1 MVFAYIVRCNFNAP
15 DKEQAWNAWYSGPKI
30 ADMLRKP
37 HFLSCQRFCRDA
49 GTGRDYLALWT
60 LASPDAFN
68 TAEYTADW
76 GFFEWQ
82 DHVVDWSRDLFDGGD
97 VPSRDFAVP
106 NGGAIE
112 VLSFDGITSG
122 DAGAA
127 NEAIARSAASM
138 MWLPV
143 VGLDRHTPMIGLRT
157 LQSGDDT
164 SMTDVTDSVV
174 VQRARYRP
182 ICEFQTATQT

>member
-1 MVFAYIVRCNFNAP
+1 MIFVYVVRCNFTDPA
-15 DKEQAWNAWYSGPKI
+15 KEAAWNAWYSGPKI

-37 HFLSCQRFCRDA
+37 HFLSCQRFVRDA
-49 GTGRDYLALWT
+49 GKGRDYLALWT

-82 DHVVDWSRDLFDGGD
+82 EHVVDWSRDLFDGGD
-97 VPSRDFAVP
+97 LQSQSFAVP
-106 NGGAIE
+106 GDGSIE
-112 VLSFDGITSG
+112 VLSFDGMTTG

-127 NEAIARSAASM
+127 NEAIARSGADM

-143 VGLDRHTPMIGLRT
+143 VCLDRHTPMIGLRT

-164 SMTDVTDSVV
+164 SMTGATDSAV

-182 ICEFQTATQT
+182 ICEFQTATQA